1 MLNASLARDQRK
13 YPRHRVFKEA
23 KIISSA
29 FTGAINVTI
38 RELSVGGARV
48 DTPPF
53 IEIPEKFDL
62 LVVSEN
68 LLYPAVARWSAAYL
82 PELSLPASPTIP
94 KCSRSANRFSNRLKA
109 NPFNLLK
116 KLATSAGFE
125 PAT

>member
-23 KIISSA
+23 KIVSSA

-38 RELSVGGARV
+38 RELSVGGARI

-53 IEIPEKFDL
+53 IEIPKEFDL

-68 LLYPAVARWSAAYL
+68 LLYPAVARWCAG
-82 PELSLPASPTIP
+82 I
-94 KCSRSANRFSNRLKA
+94 
-109 NPFNLLK
+109 
-116 KLATSAGFE
+116 SAGIEFAGE
-125 PAT
+125 PHRPKVLPFSKPLQP